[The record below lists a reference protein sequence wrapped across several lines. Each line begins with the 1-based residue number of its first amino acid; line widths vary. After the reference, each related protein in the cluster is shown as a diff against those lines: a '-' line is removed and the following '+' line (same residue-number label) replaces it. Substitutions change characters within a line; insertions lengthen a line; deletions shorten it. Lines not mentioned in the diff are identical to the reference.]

1 MGGIA
6 SIGIVTLQPMNQA
19 PMNRAI
25 VVLHSSPELA
35 KWILSVLL
43 MPRHGTFRIDGGV
56 GE

>member
-1 MGGIA
+1 MA
-6 SIGIVTLQPMNQA
+6 IVTLQSMNQA

-35 KWILSVLL
+35 KWIVSVIL
-43 MPRHGTFRIDGGV
+43 MPQYATFRIDGGV